1 MSTDLATAPKVE
13 IPNHLAQRV
22 QSLTIVDDDTYAL
35 AVEIERDIKAVKT
48 QASALLDPFCEAA
61 NRAHKAATAKRK
73 EIIDPLDKMTEAVK
87 AKRVTYS
94 IAKAERERIAQE
106 AERTRLAEIARQEAA
121 RQTDLEQKAEEAQAF
136 GIDDLAEEL
145 EQEATAAGTAAIIA
159 HRQAERVKP
168 GKPEGV
174 RENWKWRV
182 TDKTLIPRE
191 FLVPDTVTLDFC
203 AKKKRDQSIPGI
215 EFYPEHIAI
224 TTRG

>member
-1 MSTDLATAPKVE
+1 MTTDLATAPKVE

-22 QSLTIVDDDTYAL
+22 QSLTIVDDETYAL

-106 AERTRLAEIARQEAA
+106 AERARLAEIARQEAA
-121 RQTDLEQKAEEAQAF
+121 RQAELEQKAEEAQAF

-145 EQEATAAGTAAIIA
+145 EQVVQVHGPVELGE
-159 HRQAERVKP
+159 QADRKDHSRLLLGDSRVQQ
-168 GKPEGV
+168 
-174 RENWKWRV
+174 
-182 TDKTLIPRE
+182 
-191 FLVPDTVTLDFC
+191 FLVCRF
-203 AKKKRDQSIPGI
+203 SIVV
-215 EFYPEHIAI
+215 
-224 TTRG
+224 

>member
-1 MSTDLATAPKVE
+1 MITDLAPKVE

-22 QSLTIVDDDTYAL
+22 QSLAIVDDDTYAL

-94 IAKAERERIAQE
+94 IAKAERERIARE
-106 AERTRLAEIARQEAA
+106 AEQARLAEAARVEAA
-121 RQTDLEQKAEEAQAF
+121 RQAALEEAADEARAF
-136 GIDDLAEEL
+136 GADDHAEEL
-145 EQEATAAGTAAIIA
+145 EEQAMQAGTAAIIA

-168 GKPEGV
+168 GKPEGM

-191 FLVPDTVTLDFC
+191 FLVPDAVTLDFC
-203 AKKKRDQSIPGI
+203 AKKKRDEAIPGI
-215 EFYPEHIAI
+215 EFYPEYIAI